1 MRCLLLLLIPGLLF
15 TEGCSFLTHPGKA
28 PSQSS
33 AAAQTATPAEKPA
46 PKAHKKGFLENLLH
60 PFAGSNRN
68 TPPKA
73 QPLRQVGTV
82 RTLSN
87 DGSYVIVEL
96 EPGTMVAAGGE
107 LLITATGGKPA
118 RLKVAE
124 IQGTYFVADIVE
136 GNPEA
141 GDRVQQ

>member
-1 MRCLLLLLIPGLLF
+1 LLE
-15 TEGCSFLTHPGKA
+15 T
-28 PSQSS
+28 
-33 AAAQTATPAEKPA
+33 
-46 PKAHKKGFLENLLH
+46 LLH
-60 PFAGSNRN
+60 PFSGSHRN
-68 TPPKA
+68 KPPKA

-87 DGSYVIVEL
+87 DGSYVIVEM
-96 EPGTMVAAGGE
+96 EPGTMVSPRGE

-124 IQGTYFVADIVE
+124 IQGTYFVADITE
-136 GNPEA
+136 GHPEP

>member
-1 MRCLLLLLIPGLLF
+1 MSKR
-15 TEGCSFLTHPGKA
+15 
-28 PSQSS
+28 
-33 AAAQTATPAEKPA
+33 
-46 PKAHKKGFLENLLH
+46 GFLETMMH
-60 PFAGSNRN
+60 PFAGWHRK

-87 DGSYVIVEL
+87 DASYVIVEL
-96 EPGTMVAAGGE
+96 EPGTMVAPGSE
-107 LLITATGGKPA
+107 LLITVTGGSPA

-124 IQGTYFVADIVE
+124 IQPPYFVADIAE
-136 GNPEA
+136 GHPEP